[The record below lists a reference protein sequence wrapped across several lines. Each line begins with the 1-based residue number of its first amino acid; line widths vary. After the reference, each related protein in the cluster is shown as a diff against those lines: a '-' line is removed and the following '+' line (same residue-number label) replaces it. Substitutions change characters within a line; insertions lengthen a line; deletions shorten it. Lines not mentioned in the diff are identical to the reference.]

1 MELKETPERIVED
14 KRIAEYGAFRTPFE
28 EINMSEARIAVAGR
42 EMPGLYG
49 RMRLKEW
56 QHFGVVSDDFYFGF
70 AIVDARYLGNSFCYF
85 LDRNTGKMVEHDRI
99 APPGIAKVARELWE
113 GVCHFRFFGYDIR
126 VDNRLNESRHHLEVD
141 IKGST
146 KNPSITAEIEVTED
160 LEKTQPLVLVSP
172 LKGERPSYTHKV
184 ACPAEGEIKFGGMP
198 YSFDRDTGVALID
211 VTKTFFPYNTFWNW
225 ATVPIMS
232 TRTGSVVF
240 KSVSLGVAHSPPL
253 ESIICFRIPAA
264 RAWMLS
270 TEITRCRIFRLIIA
284 TPALS
289 DPSSSS
295 SLQASSWLS
304 TLTSR
309 GLNRAPRPSDC
320 SASTILFTRA
330 RAVSSFKEE
339 VTTGLQ
345 LFRLPSHAGGAGR
358 ERGGP
363 LLSFAFMM
371 GTTLVVGWGITG
383 P

>member
-225 ATVPIMS
+225 ATCAGHDSKGRQVALNLSKGISMREDDINDNCLWVDGKLS
-232 TRTGSVVF
+232 F
-240 KSVSLGVAHSPPL
+240 LGVARFNLNPEAVL
-253 ESIICFRIPAA
+253 EPWRI
-264 RAWMLS
+264 
-270 TEITRCRIFRLIIA
+270 E
-284 TPALS
+284 
-289 DPSSSS
+289 
-295 SLQASSWLS
+295 ASSGKCNLEFEPQGERS
-304 TLTSR
+304 GKINLGVIKSDFHQPYGTFR
-309 GLNRAPRPSDC
+309 GTAVDSKGETHEIDNYFGVC
-320 SASTILFTRA
+320 EHHFA
-330 RAVSSFKEE
+330 RF
-339 VTTGLQ
+339 
-345 LFRLPSHAGGAGR
+345 
-358 ERGGP
+358 
-363 LLSFAFMM
+363 
-371 GTTLVVGWGITG
+371 
-383 P
+383 